1 MALGLAGPRAPGTR
15 YGEPVVP
22 NLNVRQICPN
32 CRSDPPNII
41 EEYSKGDLVCADCGT
56 ILGDRIVDTRSEWRT
71 FAGDEGGDD
80 PSRVGDAGNPL
91 LGMNQLETVI
101 SARDGRTGLSR
112 DLQRASARGAAQR
125 SNGQT
130 SSARLEAV
138 FTRIR
143 EMCALLALD
152 GQAVQGAQH
161 AFIIVNEQREVKP
174 KNEKVVIAACISFA
188 SRAAGGSVRSLMEIS
203 TALGVTKKEL
213 GQALNLIR
221 PIVQGKLS
229 ERTGTHSTSGIATMD
244 SQVDGLISRA
254 VNHLNLPISV
264 YNTAKH
270 IAHMAREKAEIDGR
284 SYTSIASGVLYLTGM
299 LMGKK
304 VEAKEVAAYAGITD
318 STIKLVCK
326 RIAIFIHVIVREEW
340 KTQFAEGYQRLVKMG
355 QAAREAGNGENGSA
369 RDRAQSTTP
378 SVSGDAGTPISVM
391 PSPKTEGDVKL
402 TGPGGVGIV
411 A

>member
-1 MALGLAGPRAPGTR
+1 MS
-15 YGEPVVP
+15 
-22 NLNVRQICPN
+22 C
-32 CRSDPPNII
+32 I
-41 EEYSKGDLVCADCGT
+41 ETDSQ
-56 ILGDRIVDTRSEWRT
+56 T

-161 AFIIVNEQREVKP
+161 AFIIVNEQREVKT

-203 TALGVTKKEL
+203 TALGVTKKVSSFPGMVGERTVECRGRWREL
-213 GQALNLIR
+213 GCCVVQSLGPRWNSSRREPWVLCLSRAASRGLERPMRLFPSHVPAACILRARAHDIHPSHPASFSRFWNYLTTSNPYASVHPSHKSRQASIIPNITLTYRNSAK
-221 PIVQGKLS
+221 P
-229 ERTGTHSTSGIATMD
+229 STSSAPLFKANSPNAQAPIPHPASPPWTRKWTV
-244 SQVDGLISRA
+244 SSRA
-254 VNHLNLPISV
+254 P
-264 YNTAKH
+264 
-270 IAHMAREKAEIDGR
+270 
-284 SYTSIASGVLYLTGM
+284 
-299 LMGKK
+299 
-304 VEAKEVAAYAGITD
+304 
-318 STIKLVCK
+318 
-326 RIAIFIHVIVREEW
+326 
-340 KTQFAEGYQRLVKMG
+340 
-355 QAAREAGNGENGSA
+355 
-369 RDRAQSTTP
+369 STT
-378 SVSGDAGTPISVM
+378 
-391 PSPKTEGDVKL
+391 
-402 TGPGGVGIV
+402 
-411 A
+411 